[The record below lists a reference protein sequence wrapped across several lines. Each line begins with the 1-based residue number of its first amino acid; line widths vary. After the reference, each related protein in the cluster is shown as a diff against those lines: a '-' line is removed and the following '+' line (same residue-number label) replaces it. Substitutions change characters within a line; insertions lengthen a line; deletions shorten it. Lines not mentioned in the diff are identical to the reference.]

1 MGPLFLRRCLSWHG
15 FCLIAGFCA
24 LVLPAVSRA
33 ADPVDQ
39 LRDALKILTTSSTA
53 TKKVSE
59 LERKKK
65 REEVKDTI
73 IPKLKTISQLRR
85 AYLLVEWSLDL
96 ELSKK
101 ETELERLRREIAE
114 RLTKEIETAAEEK
127 NIDQQ
132 EREEKQLA
140 IAILIAEIAD
150 NEKLPEREKKKKFAR
165 NLTDVAIKLA
175 KQDNLAVRQAAL
187 HALGKITPDPNKAIP
202 IVEATLKKKD
212 EQLGPRRLAA
222 YALTDLVKNA
232 PHLETDEMQETI
244 RKAIGTAAGDSEG
257 DYALGDDDEWVRG
270 YCLQAIQECA
280 KVVAEQLPLDQ
291 APLDLAKKTLNPD
304 LQKTLRAFNAINPQL
319 LEALKD
325 KEPKVRLSALQ
336 ALEQIGMIRAKI
348 IPKLREISPENDAKE
363 FLNSFFKSDDP
374 LAGIVGDLEKPLDPQ
389 KGFKITLQSLLTEDD
404 VRVRRG
410 AIDVLE
416 LLGDQAVPAIEEVT
430 RAMYDSN
437 RRDKDRWVRLVATRT
452 VRNLPPEKVDSNA
465 VGALANLLLDG
476 DSDLSAAAAEAIA
489 ALGPT
494 AKATVNNLGIVI
506 ADGGAENR
514 GRDAENRVKAMKALV
529 SIGGPAAHTAIP
541 KVLSVLKDSDVRVRR
556 QAAETLGRLG
566 RPDNDDLAKEEIAAL
581 KEALRD
587 EDAEVRLS
595 ASEAILSI
603 GATK

>member
-1 MGPLFLRRCLSWHG
+1 
-15 FCLIAGFCA
+15 
-24 LVLPAVSRA
+24 
-33 ADPVDQ
+33 
-39 LRDALKILTTSSTA
+39 
-53 TKKVSE
+53 
-59 LERKKK
+59 
-65 REEVKDTI
+65 
-73 IPKLKTISQLRR
+73 
-85 AYLLVEWSLDL
+85 VEWSLDL

-114 RLTKEIETAAEEK
+114 RLTEEIEKAAEQK

-132 EREEKQLA
+132 KKDEKQLA

-150 NEKLPEREKKKKFAR
+150 NEKLAEREKKEKFAR
-165 NLTDVAIKLA
+165 RLKDVAIKLA
-175 KQDNLAVRQAAL
+175 KQENLAVRQAAL
-187 HALGKITPDPNKAIP
+187 HALGKITPDPNDAIP
-202 IVEATLKKKD
+202 VIEGTLKKKD

-232 PHLETDEMQETI
+232 PHLKTDEMQETI
-244 RKAIGTAAGDSEG
+244 RKTIGTAAGAFEG
-257 DYALGDDDEWVRG
+257 DYALGDEDEWVRG

-280 KVVAEQLPLDQ
+280 KVVAEHLPVDE
-291 APLDLAKKTLNPD
+291 APLDLAKKTLPD
-304 LQKTLRAFNAINPQL
+304 LRKTLRAFKAINPQL
-319 LEALKD
+319 LKALED
-325 KEPKVRLSALQ
+325 KKPKVRLSALQ

-348 IPKLREISPENDAKE
+348 IPKLREIPLEDGGKE

-374 LAGIVGDLEKPLDPQ
+374 LAGIVGDLEEQ
-389 KGFKITLQSLLTEDD
+389 KGFKTSLQSLLAEDD

-416 LLGDQAVPAIEEVT
+416 LLGDQAAPAIEEVT
-430 RAMYDSN
+430 RAMYDWN

-452 VRNLPPEKVDSNA
+452 VRNLPPEKVDSDA
-465 VGALANLLLDG
+465 VGALANLVLDG
-476 DSDLSAAAAEAIA
+476 DSDLSAAAAEAIE

-494 AKATVNNLGIVI
+494 AKATVNNLGIVV

-529 SIGGPAAHTAIP
+529 SIGGPAAHAAIP
-541 KVLSVLKDSDVRVRR
+541 QVLSVLRDSDVRVRR

-566 RPDNDDLAKEEIAAL
+566 RPDNDELAKEEVAAL

-603 GATK
+603 AATK